1 MEWGKTAIFGVF
13 AWAAIALVVITAS
26 GGFR

>member
-1 MEWGKTAIFGVF
+1 MEWCKTAAFGIF